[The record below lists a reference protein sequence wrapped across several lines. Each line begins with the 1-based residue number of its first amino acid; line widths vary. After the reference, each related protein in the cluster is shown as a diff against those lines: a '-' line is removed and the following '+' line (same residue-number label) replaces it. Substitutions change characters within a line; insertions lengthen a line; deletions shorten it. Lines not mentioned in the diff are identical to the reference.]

1 MFYCSSGGSE
11 PLSGSKTDI
20 VRGIITEKLTTAARD
35 ILAAVEKVISDYEAE
50 ASGFREEIQRQ
61 KVQLELLQPR
71 VKEEPKDNMEITQSF
86 GSFFNTK
93 YAVKEE
99 IHTNFEGVESQSVT
113 EQDYDMDS
121 RFSTPTCQTDVVRSL
136 DSPIDLRIC
145 FLNDWKIETISK
157 KMMKSL
163 PFQLLQCPAGLQEAE
178 FFSLLRSSFPL
189 LAADGPYDFFVT
201 NKSGKLQLLTVGSM
215 TPEQVYGAAGTSDL
229 YLRPKLPERV
239 QAQGDD
245 APASPS
251 TRFEGNLR
259 KRSQRRITTESLID
273 LEVRLLEESCSAAA
287 FPHGCE
293 KFQLHQLKCSAGL
306 KEEEFVKLLKST
318 FPQLAEDRPF
328 TVLAD
333 QGRRKPP
340 VEVDRLTPEDICR
353 SCCSTKSPTIYIQL
367 EETPP
372 QEGAT
377 APAALPSTSH
387 PTTPEMENLVN
398 LKICIL
404 DGPSSDVTPPSEF
417 QSQQIIELLC
427 PRNLGELEFF
437 TLLRATFP
445 LLEDKDFDLLTG
457 HGSKV
462 SPIRVKNLTP
472 EKINHITTSAGGSV
486 LYVRLQE
493 QQNAQE
499 SDEEV
504 QSRLSPTYVQESTS
518 TSRQEDTEDNSA
530 NHRTKDETSAA
541 PVRRMEEK
549 RVHRPNVR
557 KSRQLEG
564 DETEDS
570 EDSDGSD
577 VLTRVSSH
585 CLSTAYKPDRPRSPP
600 PKVEEE
606 EQVHLLHKDVLDDD
620 ETEDSE
626 DGDDT
631 DSVSTRL
638 STQKPLVSNPKAA
651 QNPEPASVKEVPVK
665 AISQDTA
672 KDDGQGSRSTRDG
685 PSSPSPPTSDH
696 RSGRN
701 EGVEPMEVTEREGV
715 TNPNGQVPRR
725 LGWSC
730 RLCRLHHGT
739 KRMLVRHAWTHIG
752 DVKLLCGVCGD
763 QSHSSHA
770 LRTHLQTH
778 QKVFACKIC
787 TKVFL
792 SIRGFEEHKER
803 HKGHTSS
810 HRCRVCSQTFTNASE
825 LQKHKE
831 VHADEPQGKCET
843 CQRSFNSSL
852 KLKLHLLTHKGIK
865 QGEPGPQ

>member
-1 MFYCSSGGSE
+1 
-11 PLSGSKTDI
+11 
-20 VRGIITEKLTTAARD
+20 
-35 ILAAVEKVISDYEAE
+35 
-50 ASGFREEIQRQ
+50 
-61 KVQLELLQPR
+61 
-71 VKEEPKDNMEITQSF
+71 MEITQSF

-93 YAVKEE
+93 YPVKEE
-99 IHTNFEGVESQSVT
+99 SHTNTTSTTSTTNNTSYEGEESESIM

-121 RFSTPTCQTDVVRSL
+121 RFSTPTYQPDVVRSL

-145 FLNDWKIETISK
+145 FLNDWKIKTISK

-163 PFQLLQCPAGLQEAE
+163 QFQLLQLPAGLQEAE
-178 FFSLLRSSFPL
+178 FLSLLRSNFPL

-201 NKSGKLQLLTVGSM
+201 NKSRKLQLLTVEAM

-229 YLRPKLPERV
+229 YLRPKPPERV

-251 TRFEGNLR
+251 TRFEVNLR
-259 KRSQRRITTESLID
+259 KRSQRGITPNEGLID
-273 LEVRLLEESCSAAA
+273 LEVRLLEESCSTAA
-287 FPHGCE
+287 FPHGLE
-293 KFQLHQLKCSAGL
+293 KFQLHQLTCSAGL
-306 KEEEFVKLLKST
+306 KEEEFVMLLKST

-328 TVLAD
+328 MVLAD
-333 QGRRKPP
+333 QGKRKPP

-372 QEGAT
+372 REGAT
-377 APAALPSTSH
+377 TPADLPSTSH
-387 PTTPEMENLVN
+387 PTTPEMENLVY

-417 QSQQIIELLC
+417 QSQQIIELQC
-427 PRNLGELEFF
+427 PGDLGEPEFF

-462 SPIRVKNLTP
+462 SPIRVQNLTP
-472 EKINHITTSAGGSV
+472 EKINHITTSDGGSV
-486 LYVRLQE
+486 LYVRLKE

-518 TSRQEDTEDNSA
+518 PSRQEDTEDNSA
-530 NHRTKDETSAA
+530 NHRTMDETSAA
-541 PVRRMEEK
+541 PVRVTEKK
-549 RVHRPNVR
+549 RVHKR
-557 KSRQLEG
+557 RQLEG

-585 CLSTAYKPDRPRSPP
+585 YLSTAYKPDQPRSPP
-600 PKVEEE
+600 PKVVEE
-606 EQVHLLHKDVLDDD
+606 EQVHLLHKDTLDDD
-620 ETEDSE
+620 ETEDSCPLR
-626 DGDDT
+626 
-631 DSVSTRL
+631 SLWCPIPNQRK
-638 STQKPLVSNPKAA
+638 TQSLRMSNPKPA
-651 QNPEPASVKEVPVK
+651 QNPEPANVQKEVPVK
-665 AISQDTA
+665 VVSQDTT
-672 KDDGQGSRSTRDG
+672 KDDGQSSSSTKDG

-696 RSGRN
+696 RSGQN
-701 EGVEPMEVTEREGV
+701 EGVEPMEVTESEGV
-715 TNPNGQVPRR
+715 SNPNSQVPLPSGR
-725 LGWSC
+725 SC
-730 RLCRLHHGT
+730 RVCLLHHGST
-739 KRMLVRHAWTHIG
+739 RMLVRHAWTHIR
-752 DVKLLCGVCGD
+752 DVKLLCGVCGH
-763 QSHSSHA
+763 QSQSSHA

-778 QKVFACKIC
+778 QKVFTCKIC
-787 TKVFL
+787 SKAFL

-803 HKGHTSS
+803 HKSRTSS
-810 HRCRVCSQTFTNASE
+810 HRCKVCSQTFINTSE

-852 KLKLHLLTHKGIK
+852 KLRLHLLTHKGNK
-865 QGEPGPQ
+865 QEAPGPQQAPALGSGGQEERVQHVMSAAGGSSP